1 MDDWAHANHVSL
13 AFTRPVKPTNNG
25 LCKSFNGRPRDEC
38 LNVHEFKSID
48 EAKYIIENWRCC
60 YNKN

>member
-1 MDDWAHANHVSL
+1 
-13 AFTRPVKPTNNG
+13 
-25 LCKSFNGRPRDEC
+25 

-60 YNKN
+60 YNKNWIS